1 MQIFKRRRNMVQI
14 TKCDEDKRA
23 AIYDG
28 CFAKID
34 IKKKRKRKFW
44 KERDG
49 LTCEVISR
57 HGNAVLVE
65 ITDREELVICQVEDL
80 SPVGP
85 VPGSIG
91 VSS

>member
-1 MQIFKRRRNMVQI
+1 MSQIE
-14 TKCDEDKRA
+14 KCDEGKRA

-34 IKKKRKRKFW
+34 IKKRTKRKFW

-49 LTCEVISR
+49 LVCEVISR

-65 ITDREELVICQVEDL
+65 IIDRKELVICQVEDL
-80 SPVGP
+80 SPVRP
-85 VPGSIG
+85 PQ
-91 VSS
+91 